1 MSQFPILSTLI
12 FLPIIGALLILFFV
26 KSNRENSNKIL
37 FNLGLAISSINFL
50 ASLKLFFDFDKTSKL
65 FQGIEIVQFIPG
77 YDIKYYLGI
86 DGISLMMIALTTFLI
101 PICFLVSTSSIKNR
115 VKEYVICFLLLE
127 AFVIGSFAALDL
139 VLFYI
144 FFESMLIPMF
154 LIIGI
159 WGGKDRIYAA
169 FKFFLYTLFGSLLFL
184 IALVFICIKFGTADI
199 ILLKAQVPSLDLSIQ
214 KWLWLA
220 FFVSFAIK
228 IPMFPVHTWLPDA
241 HVQAPT
247 AGSVILAGV
256 LIKIGAYGFLRF
268 SLPFFPEAS
277 IYFAPTVFILSVIA
291 IIYTSLVA
299 LMQEDMKKM
308 IAYSSV
314 AHMGFVTIGI
324 FSFNMQGLQGGIF
337 QMISHGL
344 VSAALFLC
352 VGVIY
357 DRIHSRQIADF
368 GGLVNKMP
376 KYAFLVMLFTMASV
390 GLPGTSGFVGEF
402 LAIVGSFKVSKVSA
416 LLAAVGVVL
425 GACYMLWLY
434 ARVIFG
440 EMTKSKL
447 KDITDLNKIEFGVM
461 SAIAI
466 FVLLIG
472 IYPALVLRYL
482 DLPVLEIITVLK
494 P

>member
-1 MSQFPILSTLI
+1 MSNFPILSSLI
-12 FLPIIGALLILFFV
+12 FLPIFGALFILFFIG
-26 KSNRENSNKIL
+26 SNQPNSKKTLFGTAIVISIFTFILSLQLLLDFNKANPA
-37 FNLGLAISSINFL
+37 FQAIESFPLIS
-50 ASLKLFFDFDKTSKL
+50 
-65 FQGIEIVQFIPG
+65 E
-77 YDIKYYLGI
+77 YDIKYYLGV
-86 DGISLMMIALTTFLI
+86 DGISLLMIILTTFLI
-101 PICFLVSTSSIKNR
+101 PICFLVSINQIKHR
-115 VKEYVICFLLLE
+115 FKEYVIAFLLLE
-127 AFVIGSFAALDL
+127 SFVIGSFASLDL

-144 FFESMLIPMF
+144 FFEAMLIPMF

-159 WGGKDRIYAA
+159 WGGKNRIYAA
-169 FKFFLYTLFGSLLFL
+169 FKFFLYTLFGSVLFL
-184 IALVFICIKFGTADI
+184 VALIYICIKFGSADI
-199 ILLKAQVPSLDLSIQ
+199 LFLKSQVPTLNLETQ

-220 FFVSFAIK
+220 FFVSFAVK
-228 IPMFPVHTWLPDA
+228 IPMFPFHTWLPDA

-268 SLPFFPEAS
+268 SLPFFPLAS
-277 IYFAPTVFILSVIA
+277 TYFTPTIFILSVIA
-291 IIYTSLVA
+291 IIYTSLIA
-299 LMQEDMKKM
+299 LMQTDIKKM

-344 VSAALFLC
+344 VSSALFLC

-357 DRIHSRQIADF
+357 DRIHSREIADF

-376 KYAFLVMLFTMASV
+376 KYALLVMIFTMASV

-402 LAIVGSFKVSKVSA
+402 LAIIGAFQINKLYA
-416 LLAAVGVVL
+416 ILAALGVVL

-440 EMTKSKL
+440 ELNKSKL
-447 KDITDLNKIEFGVM
+447 QNITDLNKIEFGVLIT
-461 SAIAI
+461 IAI
-466 FVLLIG
+466 LVILIG
-472 IYPALVLRYL
+472 IYPSLVLRYI
-482 DLPVLEIITVLK
+482 DFPVQEIIK
-494 P
+494 HYQS